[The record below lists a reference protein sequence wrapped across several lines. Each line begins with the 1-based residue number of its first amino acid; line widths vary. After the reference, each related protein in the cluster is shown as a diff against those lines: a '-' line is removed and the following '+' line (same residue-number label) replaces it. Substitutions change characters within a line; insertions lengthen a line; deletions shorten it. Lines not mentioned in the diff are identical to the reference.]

1 MERKF
6 TIKINSTDKVEEL
19 LQEIYDQACKHLN
32 EVQDEMNKF
41 SNNIDTGSEDVPMDS
56 KAKYG
61 KVMHDFFGDKVK
73 AIAAKLEIAK
83 LMSEILKHNGDVNAA
98 INDAGF
104 RKATKL
110 DFKGLRKSLDETE
123 KTGTANEFDK
133 PEVKFYDLK

>member
-1 MERKF
+1 MERRF
-6 TIKINSTDKVEEL
+6 TIKINSNDKVEEL
-19 LQEIYDQACKHLN
+19 LPALSDQACKHLN

-41 SNNIDTGSEDVPMDS
+41 SNNIDIGSEDVPMDS

-61 KVMHDFFGDKVK
+61 KVMHDFFVYKVT
-73 AIAAKLEIAK
+73 AIPAQLEIAK

-110 DFKGLRKSLDETE
+110 DFKGLRKSLDGTDNVN
-123 KTGTANEFDK
+123 GTATDQ
-133 PEVKFYDLK
+133 PEIKIYDLK

>member
-1 MERKF
+1 MERRF
-6 TIKINSTDKVEEL
+6 TIKINSNDKVEEL

-41 SNNIDTGSEDVPMDS
+41 SNNIDIGSEDVPMDS

-61 KVMHDFFGDKVK
+61 KVMHDFFVDKVK

-110 DFKGLRKSLDETE
+110 DFQGLRKSLDGTDNVN
-123 KTGTANEFDK
+123 GTATDQ
-133 PEVKFYDLK
+133 PEIKIYDLK